1 MAPHAF
7 WKGYLRLSL
16 VSCPIQ
22 LFPATS
28 EREKVRF
35 HQINKKTGHR
45 IKYCKLDA
53 QTGEQVDPE
62 DIVTGYE
69 IAKGQYIEVSEDE
82 LEAVTIEGSHTIEIE
97 QFVPRNDI
105 DDLYLS
111 HPYYLIPDGEIGRQA
126 YVVIRD
132 AMKKE
137 GMVALGRVVL
147 TTREHVVAI
156 EPHGKGLLGITL
168 RYPYEIRKEADYFG
182 NLQDERIPKE
192 ILDLATHIVA
202 TRSGHFHPEKFEDHY
217 EHALRELIKRKQRGE
232 KIAKPKERPSANVID
247 LMEALRQSATGG
259 RGAARRHP
267 RHASAEN
274 KRGRARRSNAQVPKA
289 S

>member
-1 MAPHAF
+1 MAPRPF

-28 EREKVRF
+28 ERQKVRF

-53 QTGEQVDPE
+53 KTGEQVDPE

-69 IAKGQYIEVSEDE
+69 IAKGQYIELTKDE
-82 LEAVTIEGSHTIEIE
+82 LEAVTVEGNHTIEIE

-105 DDLYLS
+105 EDLYLNN
-111 HPYYLIPDGEIGRQA
+111 PYYLTPDGEIGRQA
-126 YVVIRD
+126 YVVLRE

-137 GMVALGRVVL
+137 RMIALGRVIL
-147 TTREHVVAI
+147 TTREHVIAI

-168 RYPYEIRKEADYFG
+168 RYPYEIRQEANYFG
-182 NLQDERIPKE
+182 DLKDERMPKE
-192 ILDLATHIVA
+192 LLDLATHIVA
-202 TRSGHFHPEKFEDHY
+202 TRSGHFQPEKFEDRY
-217 EHALRELIKRKQRGE
+217 EQALRELIKRKQRGE
-232 KIAKPKERPSANVID
+232 KIAKPKERPSAKVID
-247 LMEALRQSATGG
+247 LMEALRQSAAG
-259 RGAARRHP
+259 RGDARTHP
-267 RHASAEN
+267 RHTSGED
-274 KRGRARRSNAQVPKA
+274 KRGLARRSNAQVPKA